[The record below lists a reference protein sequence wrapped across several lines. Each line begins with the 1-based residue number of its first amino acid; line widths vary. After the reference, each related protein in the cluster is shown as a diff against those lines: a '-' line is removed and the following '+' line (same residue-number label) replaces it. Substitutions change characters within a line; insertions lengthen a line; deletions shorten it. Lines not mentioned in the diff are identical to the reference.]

1 VKRRLARGEALTSP
15 RQPVPGTLP
24 GRVRELTELERAL
37 DRLQSGKP
45 WMVQVVGE
53 PGIGKSRLLS
63 ELARRAEAR
72 GYLVLEG
79 RAAEFERQV
88 PFGVVVDA
96 LNDYTGALQRS
107 QLRALGDET
116 LAELAALFP
125 SLAGLAPE
133 PTAPRLQA
141 ERFRA
146 HYAIRSLLE
155 RLASQQP
162 VVLALDDLHWADDA
176 SIEVIGHLVRRFRGP
191 FLGAFAFRQPTVRLA
206 AELDA
211 AERAGFGSRLVLAPL
226 TAEEADALFDPR
238 LDASTRAAVYSES
251 GGNPFYLEALQHA
264 ASPPEAVLADRP
276 APEASVA
283 PPASVAAAI
292 RDEVGGLPDDA
303 RRVLESAA
311 VAGETFEPELVIA
324 ISGAPEPVTLA
335 ALDRLLDA
343 DLVRPTD
350 VPRRFRFRHPIVRR
364 AVYDGMPPGWRL
376 GAHARAASA
385 LEAAGAQLAARA
397 HHVERSA
404 AAGDE
409 HAIAVLTDAA
419 RASAPRAPLAAG
431 RWLSAALRLLPDNA
445 GPQRRLALLTEAATV
460 LGQAGV
466 FDESLAALERA
477 LPLVPAERAEERA
490 ALIVQ
495 IATAKRQ
502 TGHPLESR
510 ALVEDALVSLRD
522 HDGVDALTLR
532 VELALGRYFA
542 GDFREMRELAAALGR
557 IAGERADSLL
567 AALAAALVSV
577 ADVSL
582 GRIPDGMTAL
592 REARVAFDSLSD
604 ERLAARVDLCGWIGL
619 AAVRLERIDD
629 ALRCARRGL
638 ALSRA
643 TGQGSMVPGLL
654 GLEAQALLLRGQV
667 TEAVRVAETA
677 TDAARLSGTDQ
688 LLVWALQTMSTA
700 AMWAGDTERAI
711 ASAREAVALA
721 DRFGESF
728 LAPLAHLHLAG
739 ALQAAGDAPGA
750 SAELAALESESAGPL
765 LDLGAGRG
773 WELLARTNLEL
784 GDLDAAADATARAET
799 RAAAT
804 GLPQL
809 TATAQ
814 CARAAV
820 ALARGDVA
828 RAAEAAGA
836 ATAGAER
843 AGNTLLAARAQA
855 LAGAAMAEQ
864 GARQRGVAELERA
877 RETLLACGARR
888 EADAAARQ
896 LRRLGRRVARPARA
910 SQGTGLGSLSARERE
925 VADQVAAGKT
935 NRSIAAALFLSEKT
949 IESHLARIY
958 DKLDV
963 RSRVEL
969 AALIARERDQELPVR

>member
-1 VKRRLARGEALTSP
+1 LTTSQEPLAGAL
-15 RQPVPGTLP
+15 L

-45 WMVQVVGE
+45 WMVQIIGE

-63 ELARRAEAR
+63 ELAGRAAGR
-72 GYLVLEG
+72 GYLALEG
-79 RAAEFERQV
+79 RAAEFEREV

-96 LNDYTGALQRS
+96 LNDYAGALQRS
-107 QLRALGDET
+107 QLRALGEET

-125 SLAGLAPE
+125 SLAGVAPE
-133 PTAPRLQA
+133 PTTPRLEA

-162 VVLALDDLHWADDA
+162 VVIALDDLHWADDA

-191 FLGAFAFRQPTVRLA
+191 LLGAFAFRQPSARLA

-211 AERAGFGSRLVLAPL
+211 AERGGFGCRLALAPL
-226 TAEEADALFDPR
+226 SAEEADALFDPR
-238 LDASTRAAVYSES
+238 LDASTRAALYSES
-251 GGNPFYLEALQHA
+251 GGNPFYVEALQQA
-264 ASPPEAVLADRP
+264 ASRPEAVLPLRP
-276 APEASVA
+276 ALEPGPDGGGMA

-292 RDEVGGLPDDA
+292 RAEVAGLPDDA
-303 RRVLESAA
+303 RKVLESAA
-311 VAGETFEPELVIA
+311 VAGESFEPELVAA
-324 ISGAPEPVTLA
+324 ISGAPEPVAVA

-385 LEAAGAQLAARA
+385 LEAAGAQVAARA

-409 HAIAVLTDAA
+409 DAIAVLIDAA
-419 RASAPRAPLAAG
+419 RATAPRAPLTAG
-431 RWLSAALRLLPDNA
+431 RWLTAALRLLPDNA
-445 GPQRRLALLTEAATV
+445 APERRLALLTEAATA
-460 LGQAGV
+460 LGQAGA

-477 LPLVPAERAEERA
+477 LPLVPQDRADERA

-495 IATAKRQ
+495 IATGKRQ

-510 ALVEDALVSLRD
+510 ALLEDALASLRD
-522 HDGVDALTLR
+522 QDGPDALTLR
-532 VELALGRYFA
+532 LELALGRYFA
-542 GDFREMRELAAALGR
+542 GEFADMREAASRVLD
-557 IAGERADSLL
+557 IARERADPLFTG
-567 AALAAALVSV
+567 LAAALVSV
-577 ADVSL
+577 ADASL
-582 GRIPDGMTAL
+582 GRIAEGMTAL
-592 REARVAFDSLSD
+592 REAEKAFDGLPD
-604 ERLAARVDLCGWIGL
+604 DRLAVRVDLCGWIGL
-619 AAVRLERIDD
+619 AAVRLERIDEV
-629 ALRCARRGL
+629 LRCARRGL
-638 ALSRA
+638 TLSRA
-643 TGQGSMVPGLL
+643 TGQGSMLPGLL
-654 GLEAQALLLRGQV
+654 GLEAQALLLRGKV

-677 TDAARLSGTDQ
+677 TDAARVSGTDQ

-700 AMWAGDTERAI
+700 AIWAGDTERAI
-711 ASAREAVALA
+711 SSAREAVGLA

-728 LAPLAHLHLAG
+728 LAPLAHLHLGA
-739 ALQAAGDAPGA
+739 ALQAAGDAGGA
-750 SAELAALESESAGPL
+750 SAELAALDNESAGSL
-765 LDLGAGRG
+765 LDLSAGRG
-773 WELLARTNLEL
+773 WELLARTHLEL
-784 GDLDAAADATARAET
+784 GDLDAAEDATVRAET

-809 TATAQ
+809 TATAE

-828 RAAEAAGA
+828 GAAEAASA
-836 ATAGAER
+836 ATADAER
-843 AGNTLLAARAQA
+843 AGNALLAARGRVLAGSA
-855 LAGAAMAEQ
+855 LAAR
-864 GARQRGVAELERA
+864 GARQRAIAELERA
-877 RETLLACGARR
+877 HRTLVACGARR
-888 EADAAARQ
+888 EADAAARE

-910 SQGTGLGSLSARERE
+910 SQGTGLESLSARERE
-925 VADQVAAGKT
+925 VADHVAAGKT

-963 RSRVEL
+963 RSRVAL
-969 AALIARERDQELPVR
+969 AALVARERDQQLGVR